1 MCDSLAQIKRGHICG
16 VTSSVLVRSPCD
28 LSCGKGLTLF
38 SLTVCRYLYLCVCVC
53 VYIYIYIYIY
63 VYVYAD
69 AYKPICL
76 EFMPPGGASLLIT
89 SVLVI
94 RTLQH

>member
-1 MCDSLAQIKRGHICG
+1 MWEGFDIVFLDCVQIF
-16 VTSSVLVRSPCD
+16 VLV
-28 LSCGKGLTLF
+28 
-38 SLTVCRYLYLCVCVC
+38 CVCVC
-53 VYIYIYIYIY
+53 VCIGTY

-89 SVLVI
+89 SVRVI